1 MNLLCNANGN
11 ACVQKTD
18 VNATCLDYKR
28 HTQNKFDIAKIKKSA
43 CLKNTPTKR
52 GYHFKQVRS
61 QR

>member
-28 HTQNKFDIAKIKKSA
+28 HTQNKFDIAKT
-43 CLKNTPTKR
+43 KNR
-52 GYHFKQVRS
+52 RV
-61 QR
+61 